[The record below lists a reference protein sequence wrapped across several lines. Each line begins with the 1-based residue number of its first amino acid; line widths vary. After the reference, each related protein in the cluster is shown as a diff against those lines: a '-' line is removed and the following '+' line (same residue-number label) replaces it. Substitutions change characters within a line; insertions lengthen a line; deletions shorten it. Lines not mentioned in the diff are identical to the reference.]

1 MANSF
6 YMDASALAKRYI
18 PEKGN
23 ELVDEIL
30 NKVPSSRIHFLNIG
44 AGEILSV
51 LVRRRNAGTLSIAN
65 FQQAVASFNAEIVRA
80 GRPSPGLL
88 SPLDLSP
95 PRCR

>member
-44 AGEILSV
+44 AGGNSV
-51 LVRRRNAGTLSIAN
+51 RPRP
-65 FQQAVASFNAEIVRA
+65 QAKRGHPFDCELPAS
-80 GRPSPGLL
+80 
-88 SPLDLSP
+88 
-95 PRCR
+95 RC